1 MTFLQVICENAPLT
15 VNPFPESHNSVFG
28 PGAHLKEY
36 GLTPSREE
44 ALARL
49 QNGQFQTVLRKSRPV
64 KFLVEMKHNS
74 LSVLELE
81 DTLTIDDQDSQ
92 VTIKC
97 NLVEHGEYGLA
108 VFAKEPGKGEKLYS
122 HICTY
127 LLSFTTQDLQS
138 VYGHVYDQILSNEIV
153 CYNYSPDVYSA
164 LVGADFTAEYHGK
177 LILFLF

>member
-1 MTFLQVICENAPLT
+1 
-15 VNPFPESHNSVFG
+15 
-28 PGAHLKEY
+28 
-36 GLTPSREE
+36 
-44 ALARL
+44 
-49 QNGQFQTVLRKSRPV
+49 
-64 KFLVEMKHNS
+64 MKHNS
-74 LSVLELE
+74 LSVPELE

-108 VFAKEPGKGEKLYS
+108 IYANEPGKGKKSLT

-153 CYNYSPDVYSA
+153 CYNYPPDVYSA